1 MLLYQESKL
10 YEKDENNNEFFA
22 RNLMHINSDK
32 LHLQVNSEVTTLN
45 MYDCHGN
52 TLEDLQPDD
61 PVSIQLPRR
70 PQMVGK

>member
-10 YEKDENNNEFFA
+10 YEKDENNNEYFA
-22 RNLMHINSDK
+22 RNVMHINSDK

-52 TLEDLQPDD
+52 SLKDLQPDD
-61 PVSIQLPRR
+61 PVSIQLPRK
-70 PQMVGK
+70 PQKVRK

>member
-1 MLLYQESKL
+1 
-10 YEKDENNNEFFA
+10 
-22 RNLMHINSDK
+22 MHINSDK

-52 TLEDLQPDD
+52 SLDDLQPDD

-70 PQMVGK
+70 PQRVGK